1 MCVEMSWDEARGYGR
16 LPAESPRTDFFD
28 EYHHKDVTDMGRQL
42 VERRLALLRQYV
54 SSREGVIDVGIGGG
68 AFVTAC
74 FGARGLDVDPKAIE
88 WLKERKLQA
97 TLADDPVALTFWD
110 SFEHIDDP
118 IALLRGF
125 KPSYVVMSIPL
136 FAGREAALASK
147 HYKPGEHIWYF
158 TFHGLLEYMD
168 PYRCVHV
175 SRMEELLGREG
186 IATLV
191 FADQDEAMR
200 LRCLT

>member
-1 MCVEMSWDEARGYGR
+1 MEWDDVRGYGR
-16 LPAESPRTDFFD
+16 LPAELLRTDFFD
-28 EYHHKDVTDMGRQL
+28 EYRAKDMTDMGRQL

-54 SSREGVIDVGIGGG
+54 SSGDEVIDVGIGGG

-88 WLKERKLQA
+88 WLKERELQA
-97 TLADDPVALTFWD
+97 TLADDPKAMTFWD
-110 SFEHIDDP
+110 SFEHIADP
-118 IALLRGF
+118 HALLRAY

-136 FAGREAALASK
+136 FSGKESALVSK

-158 TFHGLLEYMD
+158 TFHGLLDYMD

-175 SRMEELLGREG
+175 SKMEELLGREE
-186 IATLV
+186 ISTLV
-191 FADQDEAMR
+191 FADPDEAMR